1 MDKRTALDRATATVG
16 WMLWIGIYMLGIGA
30 FLVVLE
36 WVSPVENWR
45 PLTWGVGTWL
55 LSISITIIGTIGYT
69 LVMLLLVYGVK
80 IMIAKWGAKLQPATN
95 IKREVNK
102 DAKQSS

>member
-1 MDKRTALDRATATVG
+1 
-16 WMLWIGIYMLGIGA
+16 
-30 FLVVLE
+30 
-36 WVSPVENWR
+36 
-45 PLTWGVGTWL
+45 
-55 LSISITIIGTIGYT
+55 
-69 LVMLLLVYGVK
+69 MLLLVYGVK